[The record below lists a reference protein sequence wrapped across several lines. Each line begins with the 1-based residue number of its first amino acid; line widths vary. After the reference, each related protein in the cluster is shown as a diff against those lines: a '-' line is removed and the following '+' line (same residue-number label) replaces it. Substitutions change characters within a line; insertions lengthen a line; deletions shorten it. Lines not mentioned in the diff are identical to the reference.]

1 MRYAKGGI
9 MKNKYYFTYGTSES
23 FPYQNG
29 WSVVMADS
37 ASEAVALF
45 NLVHPPKHTVYPPG
59 HGGII
64 NCSSIYSEADFEQT
78 AMYKNGDNFGAGCHE
93 VIELTVNKTVS

>member
-1 MRYAKGGI
+1 

-29 WSVVMADS
+29 WTLVLANNIR
-37 ASEAVALF
+37 EAVTLF
-45 NLVHPPKHTVYPPG
+45 DLVHPRKSDFV
-59 HGGII
+59 

-78 AMYKNGDNFGAGCHE
+78 SMYKKGDNLGAGCHE

>member
-37 ASEAVALF
+37 ISQALLLF
-45 NLVHPPKHTVYPPG
+45 NCAHPPRYIDYPSEQAG
-59 HGGII
+59 VA
-64 NCSSIYSEADFEQT
+64 NCSGIYSEDAFEQT
-78 AMYKNGDNFGAGCHE
+78 SMYKNGDNFGAGCHE

>member
-1 MRYAKGGI
+1 

-29 WSVVMADS
+29 WTLVLANNIR
-37 ASEAVALF
+37 EAVTLF
-45 NLVHPPKHTVYPPG
+45 DLVHPRKSDFVNCA
-59 HGGII
+59 GIYDETLFANTTI
-64 NCSSIYSEADFEQT
+64 F
-78 AMYKNGDNFGAGCHE
+78 KNGDNLGAGCHE